1 MKQPKNLHLMYLHA
15 QSIPSPLH
23 STYYGIVQLIADN
36 GGKVHESE
44 VSKFEQCGQFRSRF
58 TIENNEW
65 SCAWLQFHQEKKE
78 SEKRAGFAPPTTNEV
93 AAYMI
98 EKGLDSTGSQI
109 ESNKFVNFYT
119 AKRWMIGKNKMAD
132 WKAAVR
138 NWILA
143 NTPKVV
149 NNGTEK
155 VGSRNTREGLN
166 AMRDALNGGTTKG

>member
-15 QSIPSPLH
+15 QSIPSQLH

-36 GGKVHESE
+36 GGKAHESD
-44 VSKFEQCGQFRSRF
+44 VSKFEQYGQFRSRF

-78 SEKRAGFAPPTTNEV
+78 SEKRAGFTPPPMADLSTFFSENGSTKTEAQNFHDF
-93 AAYMI
+93 YQS
-98 EKGLDSTGSQI
+98 KGWKVGA
-109 ESNKFVNFYT
+109 V
-119 AKRWMIGKNKMAD
+119 KMAD
-132 WKAAVR
+132 WKAAAR
-138 NWILA
+138 RWIKA
-143 NTPKVV
+143 NTTKVV

-166 AMRDALNGGTTKG
+166 AMRDALNGGTTQG